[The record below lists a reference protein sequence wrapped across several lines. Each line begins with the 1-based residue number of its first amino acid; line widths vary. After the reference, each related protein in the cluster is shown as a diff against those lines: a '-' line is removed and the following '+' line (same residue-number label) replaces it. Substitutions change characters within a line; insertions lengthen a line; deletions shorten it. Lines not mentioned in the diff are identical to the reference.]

1 MVDSE
6 GKRAYEASE
15 GSSPAS
21 TTQKANAASD
31 ADSQAVEDAPDAEGQ
46 TVRSWLSHETIPSG
60 DGYCGEIESFW
71 VYPLTILKVP
81 VLWHK
86 SPI

>member
-15 GSSPAS
+15 CSSPAS

-31 ADSQAVEDAPDAEGQ
+31 ADSQAVEDAPDAA
-46 TVRSWLSHETIPSG
+46 SIDFLSAASTDDP
-60 DGYCGEIESFW
+60 DG
-71 VYPLTILKVP
+71 
-81 VLWHK
+81 
-86 SPI
+86 